1 MQAAVSHRL
10 RPATICSELAPAVVS
25 WGRQR
30 PFSFMLLNDK
40 QISILAENDIIFPFI
55 GEKRHKLD
63 NILDENGIIF
73 PFVGEKRRELDN
85 GTKALSYGLSHAGY
99 DLRLS
104 PDGFL
109 VIDNSASKGFPLD
122 VKDFDTELMEEQKP
136 RQENGSTFF
145 ILPPFSYALGV
156 SLERI
161 SMPNNVMG
169 ITDGKSTYAR
179 QGTIINVTPI
189 EPGWTGFLT
198 ICIINPLAF
207 PARIYAN
214 EGIVQVTF
222 HQLDGDVGSAYG
234 DGKYQNQGATVAFAA
249 V

>member
-1 MQAAVSHRL
+1 M
-10 RPATICSELAPAVVS
+10 
-25 WGRQR
+25 
-30 PFSFMLLNDK
+30 FLNDR
-40 QISILAENDIIFPFI
+40 QISILAKNDIIFPFT
-55 GEKRHKLD
+55 
-63 NILDENGIIF
+63 
-73 PFVGEKRRELDN
+73 GEKRRELDN

-104 PDGFL
+104 PKGFM
-109 VIDNSASKGFPLD
+109 VIDNSVSKDFPLD
-122 VKDFDTELMEEQKP
+122 VKSFDAELMEEQKP

-145 ILPPFSYALGV
+145 VLPPFSYALGV

-189 EPGWTGFLT
+189 EPGWSGYLT
-198 ICIINPLAF
+198 ICIVNPLAF

-214 EGIVQVTF
+214 EGIVQIMFVK
-222 HQLDGDVGSAYG
+222 LDGDVASAYG
-234 DGKYQNQGATVAFAA
+234 NGKYQNQQAKVAFAA

>member
-1 MQAAVSHRL
+1 
-10 RPATICSELAPAVVS
+10 
-25 WGRQR
+25 
-30 PFSFMLLNDK
+30 MLLNDK
-40 QISILAENDIIFPFI
+40 QISILAENDIIFPFT
-55 GEKRHKLD
+55 
-63 NILDENGIIF
+63 
-73 PFVGEKRRELDN
+73 GEKRRELDN

-104 PDGFL
+104 PEGFM
-109 VIDNSASKGFPLD
+109 VIDNSVSKDFPLD
-122 VKDFDTELMEEQKP
+122 VKSFDAELMEEQKP
-136 RQENGSTFF
+136 LQENGSTFF
-145 ILPPFSYALGV
+145 VLPPFSYALGV

-189 EPGWTGFLT
+189 EPGWSGYLT
-198 ICIINPLAF
+198 ICIVNPLAF

-214 EGIVQVTF
+214 EGIVQIMFVK
-222 HQLDGDVGSAYG
+222 LDGDVASAYG
-234 DGKYQNQGATVAFAA
+234 NGKYQNQQAKVAFAA

>member
-1 MQAAVSHRL
+1 
-10 RPATICSELAPAVVS
+10 
-25 WGRQR
+25 
-30 PFSFMLLNDK
+30 MLLNDK

-55 GEKRHKLD
+55 GEKR
-63 NILDENGIIF
+63 
-73 PFVGEKRRELDN
+73 RELDN
-85 GTKALSYGLSHAGY
+85 GAKALSYGLSHAGY
-99 DLRLS
+99 DIRLS
-104 PDGFL
+104 PEGFM
-109 VIDNSASKGFPLD
+109 VIDNALNQSIMPPEPLD
-122 VKDFDTELMEEQKP
+122 VKRFDESVMYEASPIEAL
-136 RQENGSTFF
+136 GSTYFV
-145 ILPPFSYALGV
+145 LPPHSYALGV

-189 EPGWTGFLT
+189 EPGWSGHLT

-214 EGIVQVTF
+214 EGIVQIMF
-222 HQLDGDVGSAYG
+222 MKLEEDVANAYG
-234 DGKYQNQGATVAFAA
+234 DGKYQNQEAKVAFAA

>member
-1 MQAAVSHRL
+1 
-10 RPATICSELAPAVVS
+10 
-25 WGRQR
+25 
-30 PFSFMLLNDK
+30 MLLNDK
-40 QISILAENDIIFPFI
+40 QISILAENDIIFPFT
-55 GEKRHKLD
+55 
-63 NILDENGIIF
+63 
-73 PFVGEKRRELDN
+73 GEKRRELDN

-104 PDGFL
+104 PEGFM
-109 VIDNSASKGFPLD
+109 VIDNSVSKDFPLD
-122 VKDFDTELMEEQKP
+122 VKSFDTELMEEQKP
-136 RQENGSTFF
+136 CQENGSTFF
-145 ILPPFSYALGV
+145 VLPPFSYALGV

-189 EPGWTGFLT
+189 EPGWSGYLT
-198 ICIINPLAF
+198 ICIVNPLAF

-214 EGIVQVTF
+214 EGIVQITF
-222 HQLDGDVGSAYG
+222 YQLDSDVASAYG
-234 DGKYQNQGATVAFAA
+234 NGKYQNQQAKVAFAA